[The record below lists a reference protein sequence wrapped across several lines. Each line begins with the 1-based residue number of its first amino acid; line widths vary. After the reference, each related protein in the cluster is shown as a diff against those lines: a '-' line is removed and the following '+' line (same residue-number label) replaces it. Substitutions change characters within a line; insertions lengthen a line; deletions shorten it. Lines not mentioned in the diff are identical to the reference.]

1 MNKMGEEKMK
11 NLDDLLK
18 ALWDDYAGMNKQAM
32 EIHQLLQK
40 RGEVILNDH
49 IAFRTFNIKKVGIDA
64 VAAHFTK
71 HGYQAS
77 GEYEF
82 PSKKLFAKH
91 FEHKDPQYPRVF
103 ISELKLEEC
112 SPYLKETIEGL
123 VDQVSSKAVTADDF
137 PVSGRIWKSVSYDTY
152 HQLKEESEYA
162 GWMSVFGFRAN
173 HFTVLFNALKTFKDL
188 QDFNKFIKNSGYPLN
203 ASGGEIKGSPQE
215 FLEQSSTLAHQVEV
229 KFSDQTKTIPAC
241 YYEFARRYPL
251 PNGKLFSGFVAQSA
265 DKIFESTD
273 NKKKSV

>member
-1 MNKMGEEKMK
+1 MK
-11 NLDDLLK
+11 DLNGLLK

-32 EIHQLLQK
+32 EIHQLLK
-40 RGEVILNDH
+40 KKGEVILNDH

-64 VAAHFTK
+64 VAAHFTR
-71 HGYQAS
+71 HGYKVS

-82 PSKKLFAKH
+82 PAKKLFAKH
-91 FEHKDPQYPRVF
+91 YEHHDSQYPRVF

-112 SPYLKETIEGL
+112 SPYLKKTIQEL
-123 VDQVSSKAVTADDF
+123 VEQVPAEKVKSDDF
-137 PVSGRIWKSVSYDTY
+137 PVSGRIWKSVSHDTY
-152 HQLKEESEYA
+152 MKLKEESEYA

-188 QDFNKFIKNSGYPLN
+188 PEFNKFIKDSGYALN
-203 ASGGEIKGSPQE
+203 DSGGEIKGTPKE

-229 KFSDQTKTIPAC
+229 KFSDQKKTIPAC